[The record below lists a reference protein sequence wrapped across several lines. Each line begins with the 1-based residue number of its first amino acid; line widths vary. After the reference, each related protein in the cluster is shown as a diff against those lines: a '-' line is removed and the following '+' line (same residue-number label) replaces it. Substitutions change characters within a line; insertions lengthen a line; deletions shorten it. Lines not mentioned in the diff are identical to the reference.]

1 MAKVKNVSGEDRTVP
16 ALGGRLVT
24 AGATVDVDPEQVY
37 GFTCQEAIWAPADA
51 EAKKAH
57 KAATE
62 PEQVDENES
71 EES

>member
-16 ALGGRLVT
+16 ALGDRLVT
-24 AGATVDVDPEQVY
+24 AGASVDVNPDQVY
-37 GFTCQEAIWAPADA
+37 GFTCQDAIWAPADP
-51 EAKKAH
+51 EAKKIH

-62 PEQVDENES
+62 PADTNES

>member
-16 ALGGRLVT
+16 ALGHRLVT

-37 GFTCQEAIWAPADA
+37 GFTCQDAIWAPGDA

-62 PEQVDENES
+62 PADNNED

>member
-1 MAKVKNVSGEDRTVP
+1 MAKVKNISGEDRTVP
-16 ALGGRLVT
+16 ALGDRLVLD
-24 AGATVDVDPEQVY
+24 GQTVDVEPAAVY
-37 GFTCQEAIWAPADA
+37 GYTCQTATWEPADA

-62 PEQVDENES
+62 PAADDNT

>member
-24 AGATVDVDPEQVY
+24 AGASVDVEAEQVY
-37 GFTCQEAIWAPADA
+37 GFTCQDAIWAPADA

-62 PEQVDENES
+62 PADENES

>member
-16 ALGGRLVT
+16 ALGHRLVT
-24 AGATVDVDPEQVY
+24 AGASVDVEAEQVY
-37 GFTCQEAIWAPADA
+37 GFTCQEALWAPADA

-62 PEQVDENES
+62 PASENEET